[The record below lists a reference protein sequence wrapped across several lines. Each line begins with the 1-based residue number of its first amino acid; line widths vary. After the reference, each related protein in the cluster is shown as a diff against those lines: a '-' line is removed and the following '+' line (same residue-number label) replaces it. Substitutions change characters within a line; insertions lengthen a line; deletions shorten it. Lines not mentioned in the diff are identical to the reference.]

1 MDEKKKE
8 KIVKFFRQM
17 LQVYDFELIIDINK
31 DLENVFRLNDI
42 QNGNLNG
49 IEQEE
54 FYILSDII
62 ERLDTYHQDIVY
74 TPLENKQSNNEK
86 IAKDDWDLVAKRY
99 LENETVVRVLN
110 EIDTKKYVD
119 LISKKEKFHIQDI
132 IKILDEDEQF
142 CKNVCQK
149 YIDTMSKEMLLE
161 IDNKILHIFI
171 EDEYINL
178 KEEGKINNQN
188 YKEYLDEDFDVYEYD
203 SYQEL
208 YNSVIKAE
216 IAYDLN
222 DLALFDENGNW
233 DFYITF
239 EELKKVGYGFM
250 VKDQFPLI
258 ENYAV
263 PEDKIFEFFDYF
275 SLEQLEDFEQ
285 SLNQYFNE
293 GSIVFNEDSYDGLE
307 SKENANF
314 NRDILRLACGL
325 TTYEDFIE
333 DYTEHSI
340 SYYDLSLSKV
350 IEYFKENEIK
360 DLMEYGSD
368 GDEGLYHLS
377 SMYQEIMDKLGIK
390 YSNVYTE
397 DVSDGKYLTTII
409 LENDSSI
416 QVDTS
421 AWNGIK
427 TVAENMES
435 IYESYENLKEKIKP
449 NEVKNEKE
457 FEYDFN

>member
-86 IAKDDWDLVAKRY
+86 IAKDDWNLVAKRY

-333 DYTEHSI
+333 DYTEYSI

-350 IEYFKENEIK
+350 SEYFRENEIK
-360 DLMEYGSD
+360 NLMDYGSD

-377 SMYQEIMDKLGIK
+377 SMYEEIMDKLGIK

-397 DVSDGKYLTTII
+397 DVSDGKYMTTITF
-409 LENDSSI
+409 ENDSSI
-416 QVDTS
+416 EVDTS
-421 AWNGIK
+421 AWNEIK
-427 TVAENMES
+427 VVTENMEA
-435 IYESYENLKEKIKP
+435 IYETYESLKEKSKQ
-449 NEVKNEKE
+449 NEVKNENE
-457 FEYDFN
+457 FDYDFN

>member
-17 LQVYDFELIIDINK
+17 LQVYDFELIVDINK

-161 IDNKILHIFI
+161 IDNIILHIFI

-258 ENYAV
+258 EKYAV

-314 NRDILRLACGL
+314 NKDILRLVCGL
-325 TTYEDFIE
+325 ITYEDFIE

-377 SMYQEIMDKLGIK
+377 SMYQEIMDQLGIK

-397 DVSDGKYLTTII
+397 DVSDGKYMTTII
-409 LENDSSI
+409 FKNDSSI
-416 QVDTS
+416 EVDTS

-427 TVAENMES
+427 VVAENMES
-435 IYESYENLKEKIKP
+435 IYETYEKLKQKSKQ
-449 NEVKNEKE
+449 NEVKNENE
-457 FEYDFN
+457 VEYDFN

>member
-42 QNGNLNG
+42 QNENLNG

-86 IAKDDWDLVAKRY
+86 IAKDDWNLVAKRY

-409 LENDSSI
+409 FENDSSI

-427 TVAENMES
+427 TVAKNMES

>member
-1 MDEKKKE
+1 MNEIKKE
-8 KIVKFFRQM
+8 KIVQFFRQM
-17 LQVYDFELIIDINK
+17 LEVYDFELVIDINK

-49 IEQEE
+49 INQEE
-54 FYILSDII
+54 FYTLSDII

-74 TPLENKQSNNEK
+74 IPLENKKSNNEK

-99 LENETVVRVLN
+99 LESETVARALN

-119 LISKKEKFHIQDI
+119 LISKKEKFDIQDI

-142 CKNVCQK
+142 CKSVCKK
-149 YIDTMSKEMLLE
+149 YVDTMSKEMLLE

-222 DLALFDENGNW
+222 DLALVDENGNW

-333 DYTEHSI
+333 DYTEYSI

-350 IEYFKENEIK
+350 SEYFRENEIK
-360 DLMEYGSD
+360 NLMDYGSD
-368 GDEGLYHLS
+368 GDEGLNHLT
-377 SMYQEIMDKLGIK
+377 SMYEEIMDKLGIK

-397 DVSDGKYLTTII
+397 DVSDGKYITTITF
-409 LENDSSI
+409 ENNSSI
-416 QVDTS
+416 EVDTS
-421 AWNGIK
+421 AWNGVK
-427 TVAENMES
+427 VVTENMES
-435 IYESYENLKEKIKP
+435 IYETYDKLKEKSKQ
-449 NEVKNEKE
+449 NEVKNENE
-457 FEYDFN
+457 FDYDFN

>member
-86 IAKDDWDLVAKRY
+86 IAKDDWNLVAKRY

-132 IKILDEDEQF
+132 IKILNEDEQF

-161 IDNKILHIFI
+161 IDNKTLHIFI

-314 NRDILRLACGL
+314 NRDTLRLACGL

-409 LENDSSI
+409 FENDSSI